1 MPGGGKSPDMCKI
14 YRGIVTLLYK
24 TATGK
29 VETQMEK
36 SAPETVK
43 NEKQTVEEPEVIEE
57 IVVEE
62 LSIDGVC
69 GVY

>member
-1 MPGGGKSPDMCKI
+1 
-14 YRGIVTLLYK
+14 
-24 TATGK
+24 
-29 VETQMEK
+29 MEK
-36 SAPETVK
+36 PASEIIK
-43 NEKQTVEEPEVIEE
+43 NETEVIEEPEIIEE

>member
-1 MPGGGKSPDMCKI
+1 MDKETMEITKDESP
-14 YRGIVTLLYK
+14 
-24 TATGK
+24 A
-29 VETQMEK
+29 
-36 SAPETVK
+36 A
-43 NEKQTVEEPEVIEE
+43 EEPQVLEE

>member
-1 MPGGGKSPDMCKI
+1 MEQD
-14 YRGIVTLLYK
+14 VTL
-24 TATGK
+24 TAENK
-29 VETQMEK
+29 VGT
-36 SAPETVK
+36 A
-43 NEKQTVEEPEVIEE
+43 EEPQIIEE

>member
-1 MPGGGKSPDMCKI
+1 
-14 YRGIVTLLYK
+14 
-24 TATGK
+24 
-29 VETQMEK
+29 MEK
-36 SAPETVK
+36 ETK
-43 NEKQTVEEPEVIEE
+43 EIIKSEDEKPEEPQILEE

>member
-1 MPGGGKSPDMCKI
+1 
-14 YRGIVTLLYK
+14 
-24 TATGK
+24 
-29 VETQMEK
+29 MEK

-43 NEKQTVEEPEVIEE
+43 NENKTVEEPEVIEE

>member
-1 MPGGGKSPDMCKI
+1 MEITMNESP
-14 YRGIVTLLYK
+14 
-24 TATGK
+24 A
-29 VETQMEK
+29 
-36 SAPETVK
+36 
-43 NEKQTVEEPEVIEE
+43 VEEPQVLEE

>member
-1 MPGGGKSPDMCKI
+1 MKKFLRKVQINVEKDLKI
-14 YRGIVTLLYK
+14 I
-24 TATGK
+24 
-29 VETQMEK
+29 E
-36 SAPETVK
+36 
-43 NEKQTVEEPEVIEE
+43 NEKQIIEEPEIIEE

>member
-1 MPGGGKSPDMCKI
+1 MDK
-14 YRGIVTLLYK
+14 
-24 TATGK
+24 
-29 VETQMEK
+29 ETMEII
-36 SAPETVK
+36 S
-43 NEKQTVEEPEVIEE
+43 NDSQTTEEPRVLEE

>member
-1 MPGGGKSPDMCKI
+1 
-14 YRGIVTLLYK
+14 
-24 TATGK
+24 
-29 VETQMEK
+29 MEK
-36 SAPETVK
+36 DTVLTAAK
-43 NEKQTVEEPEVIEE
+43 ENKTLEEPQILEE

>member
-1 MPGGGKSPDMCKI
+1 MI
-14 YRGIVTLLYK
+14 I
-24 TATGK
+24 GK
-29 VETQMEK
+29 VKINMEK
-36 SAPETVK
+36 SAPEIVK
-43 NEKQTVEEPEVIEE
+43 NETETIEAPEIIEE

>member
-1 MPGGGKSPDMCKI
+1 
-14 YRGIVTLLYK
+14 
-24 TATGK
+24 
-29 VETQMEK
+29 MEK
-36 SAPETVK
+36 ETAVITK
-43 NEKQTVEEPEVIEE
+43 DEIATTEEPQIIEE

>member
-1 MPGGGKSPDMCKI
+1 MYWRYTPVHCKMDLG
-14 YRGIVTLLYK
+14 R
-24 TATGK
+24 K
-29 VETQMEK
+29 VEMDK
-36 SAPETVK
+36 ETK
-43 NEKQTVEEPEVIEE
+43 EITRNESQTAEEPQVIEE